1 MVREYD
7 YGRGYFYVDRSK
19 VKNLHGV
26 KSTWHNSMC
35 DDVKAFHKF
44 EFDDKLCC
52 DLVVMIVTV
61 VHDSYVMDEQ
71 MLKCSGVDRNEVK
84 AFAPW
89 LRGCEP
95 IWYGTRVIL

>member
-1 MVREYD
+1 MHFIMHLLRV
-7 YGRGYFYVDRSK
+7 GMTCVI
-19 VKNLHGV
+19 
-26 KSTWHNSMC
+26 